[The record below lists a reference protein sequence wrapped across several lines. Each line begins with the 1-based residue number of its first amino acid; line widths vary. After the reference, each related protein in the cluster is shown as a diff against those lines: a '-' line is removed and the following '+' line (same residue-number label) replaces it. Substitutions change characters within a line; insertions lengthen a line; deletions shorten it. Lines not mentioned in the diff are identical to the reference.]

1 MAIKTANKSS
11 AKWQILPAMV
21 ALVAIVVGSL
31 RHGDH
36 FYAIPAL
43 AAVLVVLVAS
53 NAATLIKRTVES
65 YLK

>member
-21 ALVAIVVGSL
+21 ALVAVVVGSL
-31 RHGDH
+31 WRGDR

-53 NAATLIKRTVES
+53 NTATLIKRTVEF
-65 YLK
+65 YRK